1 MSRHA
6 RSRRTRHLNLR
17 SSSAGRPPRLC
28 VNNEEGEKLCVGGLV
43 LARHGTARHAPQ
55 RCAPAA
61 AVPPSSPRH
70 FLSVARAALVACF
83 VFQPAAS
90 LSSSRPCARVSVR
103 ARARVMCA
111 LPITAVAEPN
121 RGRRDR
127 GGRTPPCG
135 GLDPVRRLMKLKAFK
150 RMFPPRRKVGGAS
163 IRLNS
168 VEFAVHVGLIGGSDG
183 WSEKLRDREVIVP
196 L

>member
-1 MSRHA
+1 MKRG
-6 RSRRTRHLNLR
+6 RSCASVAWLG
-17 SSSAGRPPRLC
+17 A
-28 VNNEEGEKLCVGGLV
+28 
-43 LARHGTARHAPQ
+43 ARHAPQ
-55 RCAPAA
+55 RFAPAA

-111 LPITAVAEPN
+111 LPIAAVAEPDP
-121 RGRRDR
+121 GRRDR

-135 GLDPVRRLMKLKAFK
+135 GLDPVRRLMKLTAFK
-150 RMFPPRRKVGGAS
+150 RMFPPPRRKVGGAS
-163 IRLNS
+163 ISLNL
-168 VEFAVHVGLIGGSDG
+168 VEFAVNVGSMGGSDG
-183 WSEKLRDREVIVP
+183 CSERLRDREVIAP